1 MRGQVKLAEESQ
13 VLTWEVDLNT
23 SRHFADDPEH
33 IFHSRRGRFLRQ
45 KCARYSTLR
54 GGGSPMGNET
64 GMAGRDWQVLLIGG
78 ASGVGKTAVSYRV
91 AERYGVGITEVDDF
105 QVLLEAMTTPEQ
117 LPAVHVWRT
126 NPDSDKLADSVIV
139 EQLLT
144 LSRVMLPG
152 LQAVVSNHLE
162 TQTPIVLE
170 GDFLLPALAERTRYA
185 TLPGGARV
193 RGVFLHEPEEEQF
206 LRNYLLREPDRGPQ
220 IKRARVS
227 WLHGQWLKQEA
238 EQRGVPVVPARPWDT
253 VFERIVATLS

>member
-1 MRGQVKLAEESQ
+1 
-13 VLTWEVDLNT
+13 
-23 SRHFADDPEH
+23 
-33 IFHSRRGRFLRQ
+33 
-45 KCARYSTLR
+45 
-54 GGGSPMGNET
+54 MGNET

-206 LRNYLLREPDRGPQ
+206 LRNYLLR
-220 IKRARVS
+220 
-227 WLHGQWLKQEA
+227 
-238 EQRGVPVVPARPWDT
+238 
-253 VFERIVATLS
+253 